1 MGDDVIA
8 GGATKIF
15 TNAPAGRVLLGYPA
29 VKMETHIEM
38 QKALRRLP
46 RLAAAVAPCRKPFQ
60 SRPRPT
66 KSRSEHRPGVVM
78 GQSVQ
83 DRVIAIIAEQA
94 VLDVK
99 DVKPDSTLESLG
111 IDSLGLV
118 ESIFAIEEAFDISV
132 PFNANDPKDSEFDI
146 SSVASIVAAVEAL
159 VADQSA
165 GGDSSRNEQGRHHRR
180 RHDQR
185 ACP

>member
-1 MGDDVIA
+1 M
-8 GGATKIF
+8 
-15 TNAPAGRVLLGYPA
+15 
-29 VKMETHIEM
+29 
-38 QKALRRLP
+38 
-46 RLAAAVAPCRKPFQ
+46 
-60 SRPRPT
+60 S
-66 KSRSEHRPGVVM
+66 
-78 GQSVQ
+78 QSVQ

-132 PFNANDPKDSEFDI
+132 PFNANDPGDSDFDI

-165 GGDSSRNEQGRHHRR
+165 
-180 RHDQR
+180 
-185 ACP
+185 A